1 MPHQFTEYPPE
12 PEPQPASSRGTRPP
26 RKRIGVALLDR
37 PEPLP
42 APAHPTER
50 PFRIR
55 IPLWFGALLM
65 AGAVIILLLLSGRL

>member
-12 PEPQPASSRGTRPP
+12 PEPQAASSRGTRPP

-42 APAHPTER
+42 ARPPER

-55 IPLWFGALLM
+55 IPLWFGILVVLGSLVLL
-65 AGAVIILLLLSGRL
+65 VLLSRP